1 MGFFFLKRPL
11 REIESKIGYRFK
23 NKNTLDLALTHRSFK
38 NEDDDLDDE
47 YSNERLEYLGDAVLQ
62 LVVAEELFL
71 RYPHSAEGEL
81 TEMRRILVNGKFLA
95 QKAKELGLGEEL
107 RMSVGEEET
116 GGRRKPSIL
125 ADSYE
130 AVLGAVFLDGGI
142 DAAKAFVKRNHFD
155 KMELELDS
163 VSYAN
168 FKGLLLEELQAH
180 GKHPEYRTIGA
191 SGPDHRRIFEVAV
204 FIDGEP
210 LGQGVG
216 LSKKSAEKAAAQS
229 AYQKLKPPG
238 R

>member
-1 MGFFFLKRPL
+1 VGFFFLKRPL